1 MMELIPHA
9 NKTTP
14 VMSTKSVTQANK
26 NGANAQFHQWTIAQ
40 METAAR
46 TKPPSRQRTLD
57 MASPLYLPVA
67 SGIESGISP
76 PLRTTELVNSGG
88 RNRNKELF
96 GTTLMIDCGFEAVKP
111 SVGIENHRFGLK
123 EASG

>member
-1 MMELIPHA
+1 MMELMPHA

-14 VMSTKSVTQANK
+14 VMSTKSVTQASK

-40 METAAR
+40 MEMAAR

-57 MASPLYLPVA
+57 IASPLYLPVA

-76 PLRTTELVNSGG
+76 PLRTTKLINPGGKSCDREL
-88 RNRNKELF
+88 L
-96 GTTLMIDCGFEAVKP
+96 GTTLMIDCGFGAVKP
-111 SVGIENHRFGLK
+111 SVGIENQRLGSE
-123 EASG
+123 EAPG